1 MYQTHKT
8 YITAV
13 MKMSGL
19 VSENPLL
26 LYLLEHLD
34 IDLNVSDKTVEQ
46 LCRENE
52 VDIQVFLI
60 MANLYNGFVPGD
72 RETDSV
78 THIPTIIKFL
88 KNSHNFYKNDKY
100 PEIKGY
106 IGKLHEQNHSLDIQL
121 IERFFDDYFEEVLEH
136 FSYEDEAAFPYFAS
150 VGTGNPNPGR
160 FSVNNYKD
168 HHTDIESKLG
178 DLRNLLLK
186 HIRLNDPLNIRRKI
200 LLSLFE
206 LEFDL
211 SIHSKIEELIL
222 SPLVARMEKGRA
234 Q

>member
-78 THIPTIIKFL
+78 THTPTI
-88 KNSHNFYKNDKY
+88 S
-100 PEIKGY
+100 
-106 IGKLHEQNHSLDIQL
+106 
-121 IERFFDDYFEEVLEH
+121 
-136 FSYEDEAAFPYFAS
+136 
-150 VGTGNPNPGR
+150 
-160 FSVNNYKD
+160 
-168 HHTDIESKLG
+168 
-178 DLRNLLLK
+178 
-186 HIRLNDPLNIRRKI
+186 
-200 LLSLFE
+200 
-206 LEFDL
+206 
-211 SIHSKIEELIL
+211 
-222 SPLVARMEKGRA
+222 
-234 Q
+234 